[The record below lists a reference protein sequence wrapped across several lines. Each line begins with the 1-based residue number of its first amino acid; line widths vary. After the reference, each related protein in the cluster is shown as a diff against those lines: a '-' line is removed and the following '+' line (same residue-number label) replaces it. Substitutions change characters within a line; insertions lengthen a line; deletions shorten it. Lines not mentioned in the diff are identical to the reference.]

1 MPLKICLSVF
11 RSLYMSLRL
20 CISNSS
26 CFYLSLPLFLSIAL
40 SLCLSAHLCLSGLIR
55 LALDFIKP
63 LIRSIRLS
71 GPLIIRSSLII
82 WANRF
87 SAKPTPKTRLPASLF
102 TPETRSFPFFS
113 PKSLSP
119 SFSQYLWIS
128 LSFGGFHSE
137 QYNYPKY
144 TSVQWAR
151 IWIEG
156 VPAHQCCP
164 DRTCSLRNSVKKQDE
179 QSET

>member
-102 TPETRSFPFFS
+102 TPETRSFPFFFHLNLS
-113 PKSLSP
+113 LPLSLS
-119 SFSQYLWIS
+119 IS
-128 LSFGGFHSE
+128 GSLFHSAGFIPNNIIIRNTRVSNE
-137 QYNYPKY
+137 PEYGLKEFRPI
-144 TSVQWAR
+144 SVVQIAR
-151 IWIEG
+151 
-156 VPAHQCCP
+156 VHFVTQ
-164 DRTCSLRNSVKKQDE
+164 
-179 QSET
+179 